1 MRILIVLAS
10 IFSINMSHAYTGT
23 DIMKLNDAQR
33 RVNDEQVELQMI
45 LKNPQGQER
54 VRELQVVTKTVEK
67 DIQNSILK
75 FKAPRNIAGT
85 GLLTLENKNTDDD
98 QWLYLPTLKKSRR
111 ISSADQ
117 TDSFMGT
124 DFTYEDLNPENIE
137 DFNYQIIGTE
147 KLTDVD
153 CYKIEAI
160 PSTEKI
166 KTKSGYNKRII
177 WIRQDSNL
185 AERIDFIDKQ
195 GKESKRLIAKDFIIA
210 SENVYRAKSIV
221 MQNLQTGHST
231 SLIYNNFVINQ
242 GIKNTQF
249 TMRNLEQN

>member
-1 MRILIVLAS
+1 MRTLLFLTALLAFTNS
-10 IFSINMSHAYTGT
+10 QAYTGL

-54 VRELQVVTKTVEK
+54 IRELQVVTKTVEK

-85 GLLTLENKNTDDD
+85 GLLTLENKDTDDD

-111 ISSADQ
+111 ISAADQ

-137 DFNYQIIGTE
+137 DFNYQILGNE
-147 KLTDVD
+147 KLTDMD
-153 CYKIEAI
+153 CYKIEAT
-160 PSTEKI
+160 PANESI
-166 KTKSGYNKRII
+166 KNKSGYSKRII

-195 GKESKRLIAKDFIIA
+195 GKESKRLLAKDFITA

-242 GIKNTQF
+242 GIKNTLF

>member
-1 MRILIVLAS
+1 MRKLLLLSTLICACTAQ
-10 IFSINMSHAYTGT
+10 AYTGVE
-23 DIMKLNDAQR
+23 IMKLNDAQR
-33 RVNDEQVELQMI
+33 RVADEQVDLQMI
-45 LKNPQGQER
+45 LTNPQGQER
-54 VRELQVVTKTVEK
+54 VRELQVATKTIEK

-111 ISSADQ
+111 ISAADQ

-137 DFNYQIIGTE
+137 DFNYQIIGME
-147 KLTDVD
+147 KLSDVD
-153 CYKIEAI
+153 CYKIEAT
-160 PSTEKI
+160 PANESI
-166 KTKSGYNKRII
+166 KNKSGYSKRII
-177 WIRQDSNL
+177 WIRQDSNI

-195 GKESKRLIAKDFIIA
+195 GKESKRLLANNFINA
-210 SENVYRAKSIV
+210 SEHIYRAKSI
-221 MQNLQTGHST
+221 MMKNLQTGHST
-231 SLIYNNFVINQ
+231 SLIYNNFIINQ
-242 GIKNTQF
+242 GIQNNLF